1 MFYWRISSILKS
13 FLHCL
18 IASCTMFDILICLLS
33 FIQIIGRAINIKR
46 EPIIMSR
53 AGMLSSSISSLIE
66 LYVSMFISCNYY
78 YFVLSGSNYWSIYR
92 LVRANNLCYVFILIL
107 VHLTNVIS
115 LNRFCSIAIWV
126 IIRKKQNEVI
136 C

>member
-18 IASCTMFDILICLLS
+18 IASWTMFDILNYLLS
-33 FIQIIGRAINIKR
+33 FIHIIGRAINIKR

-66 LYVSMFISCNYY
+66 LYVSIIISCNYY
-78 YFVLSGSNYWSIYR
+78 YFVLSGSNFWSIYM

-107 VHLTNVIS
+107 VHFTNAIS
-115 LNRFCSIAIWV
+115 LNRLCSIAIWV
-126 IIRKKQNEVI
+126 IISKKQNEVI
-136 C
+136 F

>member
-13 FLHCL
+13 YLHCL
-18 IASCTMFDILICLLS
+18 IASWTMFDILIYLLS

-46 EPIIMSR
+46 EPTIMSR

-78 YFVLSGSNYWSIYR
+78 YFVPSGINYWSIYR
-92 LVRANNLCYVFILIL
+92 LVRDNNLFYSFILIL

-115 LNRFCSIAIWV
+115 LNRLCSIAIWV
-126 IIRKKQNEVI
+126 IISKKQNEVI
-136 C
+136 F